1 MWVLSYLANVDSAA
15 VEDHAGRTRARDTGE
30 PVSSGLSYCTKIG
43 LTVLY
48 LMF

>member
-15 VEDHAGRTRARDTGE
+15 VENHARRMRAHDASE
-30 PVSSGLSYCTKIG
+30 PVSSRVSYCTKIG
-43 LTVLY
+43 LKVLY

>member
-15 VEDHAGRTRARDTGE
+15 VENHARRTRAQDASELVG
-30 PVSSGLSYCTKIG
+30 SGVSYCTKIG